1 MERMCEHSV
10 VRGARAQT
18 DRLAECGAVMAMREV
33 MRAAMHV
40 KLPVLA
46 LARAEL
52 RLGAQ
57 KSLYRVEGLSRCK

>member
-1 MERMCEHSV
+1 
-10 VRGARAQT
+10 
-18 DRLAECGAVMAMREV
+18 MAMREV